1 MEEETL
7 RKGIN
12 RRHKLDNVTD
22 ENRKGMERRSDETR
36 RSDLDRRETE
46 FLVMLEKRKSK
57 DRRTLT

>member
-12 RRHKLDNVTD
+12 RRHKQDKVTD
-22 ENRKGMERRSDETR
+22 EKRKSIERRSVEIR

-46 FLVMLEKRKSK
+46 FLVMLEKRNSK
-57 DRRTLT
+57 DRHTFV